1 MDEASTPTTGDV
13 KVLFRA
19 IVIQRNSMDPVVTNV
34 DNGLLLP
41 PPNRRISF
49 VSARPPTS
57 LHQFIENSGSSASP
71 NFGRDQPHVPTVKST
86 PTDFQDRL
94 SPPLV
99 VYQGIER
106 FSKWIILLIRF
117 WDRCDRRGRIWMR
130 LQYVIGSILRNNVAN
145 YSQ

>member
-94 SPPLV
+94 SPPARCLSGNREIFEV
-99 VYQGIER
+99 DNIVDSFLGSMRSTRKNLNEIAICD
-106 FSKWIILLIRF
+106 WIDF
-117 WDRCDRRGRIWMR
+117 
-130 LQYVIGSILRNNVAN
+130 AE
-145 YSQ
+145 